1 MGVTLKVY
9 IVMTM
14 IFTVMLFKTS
24 IVFDLFLSVI
34 FEMLSYLPCGLE
46 LSIRGLTQFLLGL
59 YLKIVH

>member
-1 MGVTLKVY
+1 MSVTLKVY

-14 IFTVMLFKTS
+14 IFAVMLFKTS

-34 FEMLSYLPCGLE
+34 FEMLSYLACRLE
-46 LSIRGLTQFLLGL
+46 LSILGFTQFLLGL